1 MLGPQPRESELW
13 SARSSGA
20 PVVSDGRRASWRGK
34 TNPWAKGVGADLLEL
49 GCTEGGEVG
58 REGGLVPS
66 QVFHFLSFFFSFL
79 VSFIPKLMYNSKT
92 SVWTEISTYIIFFHI
107 IIKIF
112 LSPFLSNLTYFQ
124 IVDYNS
130 CLKFKFRY

>member
-66 QVFHFLSFFFSFL
+66 QVFHFLSFFFYFL
-79 VSFIPKLMYNSKT
+79 VSFPQILEFKFKLKFG
-92 SVWTEISTYIIFFHI
+92 WE
-107 IIKIF
+107 F
-112 LSPFLSNLTYFQ
+112 LSLN
-124 IVDYNS
+124 
-130 CLKFKFRY
+130 